1 MSFAYDQIRAL
12 DLFAGTGWGV
22 ACDLLGIRE
31 DGVDNMPEVIAT
43 RERNH
48 FRTPWHDIRDMP
60 PRVAAA
66 YDLLIASPPCQSFSV
81 AGAGEGREA
90 LSAVL
95 AGVHALAQGR
105 EPSRTTSDPRTWL
118 VLEPLRF
125 ALAGQP
131 PFIVWEQVPTI
142 LPVWQACERV
152 LTQRGYAA
160 WTGLMRTEQYGIPQT
175 RTRAVLIATTTRST
189 IVPPPPTNSRY
200 YERQPHR
207 LDAGVGSWVSMQSAL
222 GYTKDEPWLALRSNY
237 GTNGVAANRGLRFI
251 TQPAPTVTTKINR
264 NQWVLAD
271 PAGNRDKFMPLK
283 QRVSVL
289 EAQQLQTYPD
299 DFVFVGGSQ
308 NQYLQIGNAVP
319 PRWGAQLI
327 QSVLSP

>member
-1 MSFAYDQIRAL
+1 MTFAYDSIRAL

-22 ACDLLGIRE
+22 ACDWLGVRE

-43 RERNH
+43 RDRNG

-66 YDLLIASPPCQSFSV
+66 YDLLIASPPCQSFSI
-81 AGAGEGREA
+81 AGAGEGRDALTAVLDGVQA
-90 LSAVL
+90 LS
-95 AGVHALAQGR
+95 QGR
-105 EPSRTTSDPRTWL
+105 EPLRTTPDPRTWL

-125 ALAGQP
+125 ALAGHP
-131 PFIVWEQVPTI
+131 PYILWEQVPTI

-152 LTQRGYAA
+152 LSAHGYVV

-175 RTRAVLIATTTRST
+175 RTRAVLMATNTRST
-189 IVPPPPTNSRY
+189 ILPPPPTTSRY

-207 LDAGVGSWVSMQSAL
+207 MDAGVGAWVTMQSTL
-222 GYTKDEPWLALRSNY
+222 GLDDAEPWLALRSNY
-237 GTNGVAANRGLRFI
+237 GTNGVSAQRGLRFI

-271 PAGNRDKFMPLK
+271 PAGNREKFTPLN

-289 EAQQLQTYPD
+289 QAQELQTYPE

-319 PRWGAQLI
+319 PLWGYRLI
-327 QSVLSP
+327 ESVLTP